1 MPTSRRRILLNSV
14 SQNFCD
20 LTDSLNFS
28 NDDFIRTT
36 ESRHKA
42 ACQALWN
49 LLSERGHLTLG
60 SYSGWY
66 ATRDEAFYSETEL
79 VDGKA
84 PTGAPVE
91 WVEEPSY
98 FFNLSQWQ
106 DRLLA
111 FYEANPSF
119 VGPDSRF
126 NEVKSFV
133 AGGLRDLSVSRASF
147 KWGVSVPNDDDH
159 VRMSGWMR

>member
-1 MPTSRRRILLNSV
+1 MMILSGPLKAVTKKLPARLCGICCRSV
-14 SQNFCD
+14 DIN
-20 LTDSLNFS
+20 
-28 NDDFIRTT
+28 
-36 ESRHKA
+36 
-42 ACQALWN
+42 
-49 LLSERGHLTLG
+49 LG

-66 ATRDEAFYSETEL
+66 ATRDEAFYTETEL

-111 FYEANPSF
+111 FYEANPDF

-133 AGGLRDLSVSRASF
+133 AGRAAVILGQPGQF
-147 KWGVSVPNDDDH
+147 
-159 VRMSGWMR
+159 